1 MKYSIRGNLNMSDGS
16 PVVALLNKY
25 VLWRLETRQ
34 TADENEQDIF
44 SFEVWL
50 NTESEKD
57 SLFNALKS
65 YVDEYGE
72 MIDWHECTHDKL
84 IPNPCRIAE
93 TYVRGA

>member
-34 TADENEQDIF
+34 TAGENEQDNI

-50 NTESEKD
+50 NTETQKNG
-57 SLFNALKS
+57 LFNELKS

-72 MIDWHECTHDKL
+72 MIDWHECTHDEL
-84 IPNPCRIAE
+84 ISKPCVISE
-93 TYVRGA
+93 TYTGGE